1 MSGLVE
7 LARFERPYQADLAR
21 LFIESY
27 GLTAVAFDTEN
38 QGYSDGAIVGVRL
51 MGWRKSWR
59 KRAPRSPNTKARG
72 GARSASDRR
81 RRR

>member
-21 LFIESY
+21 LFIESH
-27 GLTAVAFDTEN
+27 GLTAVVFDTEN

-51 MGWRKSWR
+51 MVLEEELEEA
-59 KRAPRSPNTKARG
+59 RAALAEYKG
-72 GARSASDRR
+72 
-81 RRR
+81 

>member
-21 LFIESY
+21 LFIESH
-27 GLTAVAFDTEN
+27 GLTAVVFNTEN

-51 MGWRKSWR
+51 MVLEEELGEA
-59 KRAPRSPNTKARG
+59 RAALAEYRA
-72 GARSASDRR
+72 
-81 RRR
+81 

>member
-27 GLTAVAFDTEN
+27 GLTAVVFDTEN
-38 QGYSDGAIVGVRL
+38 QGYSDGAIIGVRL
-51 MGWRKSWR
+51 MVLEEELEEA
-59 KRAPRSPNTKARG
+59 RAALAEYSP
-72 GARSASDRR
+72 
-81 RRR
+81 

>member
-1 MSGLVE
+1 VSGLVE

-27 GLTAVAFDTEN
+27 GLTAVVFDTEN

-51 MGWRKSWR
+51 MVLEEELDEA
-59 KRAPRSPNTKARG
+59 RAAFAEYGR
-72 GARSASDRR
+72 
-81 RRR
+81 

>member
-27 GLTAVAFDTEN
+27 GLTAVVFDTES

-51 MGWRKSWR
+51 MVLEEELEEA
-59 KRAPRSPNTKARG
+59 RAALADYG
-72 GARSASDRR
+72 G
-81 RRR
+81 

>member
-27 GLTAVAFDTEN
+27 GLTAVVFDTEN

-51 MGWRKSWR
+51 MVLEEELEEA
-59 KRAPRSPNTKARG
+59 RAALAEYG
-72 GARSASDRR
+72 G
-81 RRR
+81 

>member
-27 GLTAVAFDTEN
+27 GLTAVVFDTEN

-51 MGWRKSWR
+51 MVLEEELEEA
-59 KRAPRSPNTKARG
+59 RAAFAEYGR
-72 GARSASDRR
+72 
-81 RRR
+81 

>member
-27 GLTAVAFDTEN
+27 GLTAVVFDTEN
-38 QGYSDGAIVGVRL
+38 QAYSDGAIVGVRL
-51 MGWRKSWR
+51 MVLEEELDEA
-59 KRAPRSPNTKARG
+59 RAAFAEYGR
-72 GARSASDRR
+72 
-81 RRR
+81 

>member
-21 LFIESY
+21 LFIESH
-27 GLTAVAFDTEN
+27 GLTAVVFDTEN

-51 MGWRKSWR
+51 MVLEEELEEA
-59 KRAPRSPNTKARG
+59 RAALAEYSG
-72 GARSASDRR
+72 
-81 RRR
+81 

>member
-27 GLTAVAFDTEN
+27 GLTAVVFDTEN

-51 MGWRKSWR
+51 MVLEEELEEA
-59 KRAPRSPNTKARG
+59 RAALAAYRG
-72 GARSASDRR
+72 
-81 RRR
+81 